1 MIVEKASD
9 NKYFEIG
16 DLVSVVKDNG
26 FYHYQKNGIVT
37 ETFSSLDMV
46 YYAVYWPRGDVEIVF
61 SGALE
66 KADGE

>member
-16 DLVSVVKDNG
+16 DL
-26 FYHYQKNGIVT
+26 
-37 ETFSSLDMV
+37 
-46 YYAVYWPRGDVEIVF
+46 VYWPRGDVEIVF